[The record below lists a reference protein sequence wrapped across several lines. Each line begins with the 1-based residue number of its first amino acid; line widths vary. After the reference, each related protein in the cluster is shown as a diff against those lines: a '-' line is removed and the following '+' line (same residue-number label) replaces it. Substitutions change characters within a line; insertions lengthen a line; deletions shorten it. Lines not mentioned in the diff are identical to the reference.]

1 MHLGRARA
9 GAAWRHL
16 PSSLATRHCVPMYA
30 PPTTHGD
37 GWDHGGSRKV
47 GVGSQYA
54 MVALTS
60 VFLGTVS
67 MKPPRD
73 VAWHSACTEN
83 GGVYKLVSAFPTGTR
98 LSLLST
104 ATKQRVLHHVPG
116 APRTLPQQGPV
127 LASRHRR
134 QPRRQG
140 TRSTHQ
146 DRHRALP
153 DLMLLLFLQ
162 RAHRWVPAVEI
173 RSADLSRHPSD
184 DEAASK
190 DQNSSSHRQPPHHP
204 PRRAHLPLAHRR
216 RVYRPPPR
224 AHPHRRRRRHGH
236 ARCKRRAAIQA

>member
-1 MHLGRARA
+1 
-9 GAAWRHL
+9 
-16 PSSLATRHCVPMYA
+16 MYA